1 MLRLATSGLIP
12 HVGVGRI
19 ISSSLEFGEYAVP
32 LLNVSAFAA
41 RPALAPLVG
50 RKRRTWSH
58 QPGGRVSNCACFCD
72 SCLKLQRTCRGRRP
86 VVSIGLGHH
95 GNCAH
100 DRRQGENP
108 GCTKAGT
115 TSSTVHPGAV
125 GPPGTPV
132 STGPRG
138 LAWDEDDH

>member
-58 QPGGRVSNCACFCD
+58 QPGDRVSNCACFCD

-86 VVSIGLGHH
+86 VVSIALVITAIVRMTEGKGRVL
-95 GNCAH
+95 AVPKLVRLL
-100 DRRQGENP
+100 RRFI
-108 GCTKAGT
+108 
-115 TSSTVHPGAV
+115 PGAV